1 MKLNKKSYIFKF
13 FKAYERFFTD
23 QEKDD
28 VMGEEILFLTR
39 EESEKRKEMWSEEG
53 YSPLILY
60 IYMVYKVTVRF
71 HSKQNKNFLLFL
83 SQATF

>member
-1 MKLNKKSYIFKF
+1 MKLNKKSNIFKF

-39 EESEKRKEMWSEEG
+39 EESEKRLFVGE
-53 YSPLILY
+53 LILLY
-60 IYMVYKVTVRF
+60 LTIGTTIGCTT
-71 HSKQNKNFLLFL
+71 FL
-83 SQATF
+83 

>member
-1 MKLNKKSYIFKF
+1 MRLNKKSYIFKF

-39 EESEKRKEMWSEEG
+39 EESEKR
-53 YSPLILY
+53 
-60 IYMVYKVTVRF
+60 
-71 HSKQNKNFLLFL
+71 LFVGKIHNCIE
-83 SQATF
+83 SYNR

>member
-1 MKLNKKSYIFKF
+1 MKLNKKSHIFKF

-39 EESEKRKEMWSEEG
+39 EESEKR
-53 YSPLILY
+53 
-60 IYMVYKVTVRF
+60 
-71 HSKQNKNFLLFL
+71 LFL
-83 SQATF
+83 GKITI